1 MDLEQKIDKELRA
14 NIDSKIGLFKQM
26 ESNDAQMDKKKAL
39 NLLFLLGYQNIGV
52 RANKYSSIQDAIEYE
67 LANLDRLQKNPR
79 KANII
84 LPQARSVISRLLKNK
99 ATIVA
104 EALTSDDRDVR
115 SSKIVQEVLEDFWMN
130 VNKGELP
137 SNRLFIGMESGLER
151 MFWLMLIYGEAIMR
165 PYFNNAA
172 RVPII
177 VDGKVVEEEVGEV
190 ALKILGYFDYRYDR
204 LGRFIIEKQVMSC
217 DEVYERYG
225 IEVKP
230 EKIEFNQI
238 ESQVNSILGLGQ
250 NAEKIYTNAVI
261 VYRYFE
267 RKTKKYPQGRILVG
281 TRGQD
286 LWEGTIPEEF
296 NGELPHVRVPFQDLW
311 TNMHVSRG
319 LIEDMIPL
327 QEDYN
332 DTLKR
337 MDDYKRMSGKLLI
350 SNSSNIKT
358 KWSDEVGQII
368 SVDDIT
374 GSARYLPPAQVPQF
388 FFDNLERIKRDLQD
402 ITMTHDVSKARVPA
416 NVRSGYAVQLL
427 QEKDEDE
434 LYPYLIKIESKIVDL
449 LNKVL
454 NIMKVRYSEE
464 RLIRITGRDKALDVR
479 SFRGEDLQGNYR
491 IKVSFGSWL
500 PQSKQ
505 SRQEVVMAW
514 LAAGLITP
522 DEAKKYLEI
531 GSEDVI
537 LDPPDQKRAEEELF
551 LFKEGQGDLV
561 QVRIYDNHEVHA
573 QVFRDFMESS
583 EFLRLPLIT
592 QQMIEQ
598 HWRMHAEALAAMQQ
612 PMMPQGQSE
621 NPDNVGALQQTMPP
635 TPQGVA

>member
-1 MDLEQKIDKELRA
+1 VDEKKIEEVLTAK
-14 NIDSKIGLFKQM
+14 IDSKITLFKQIEQN
-26 ESNDAQMDKKKAL
+26 ESQVDKKKAL

-52 RANKYSSIQDAIEYE
+52 RTNAMDSIQDAIEYE
-67 LANLDRLQKNPR
+67 LANLDRLSKNPR

-84 LPQARSVISRLLKNK
+84 LPQARSVIARLMKNK
-99 ATIVA
+99 ATIVT

-115 SSKIVQEVLEDFWMN
+115 STKVAREALEDFWFN
-130 VNKGELP
+130 VNAGEMP
-137 SNRLFIGMESGLER
+137 SNRKFVGMESGLAR
-151 MFWLMLIYGEAIMR
+151 LYWFMLVYGEAVIR
-165 PYFNNAA
+165 PYFNSAA
-172 RVPII
+172 QVPII
-177 VDGKVVEEEVGEV
+177 VDGKVVQEEVGEV
-190 ALKILGYFDYRYDR
+190 DAKILGYFDYRYDV
-204 LGRFIIEKQVMSC
+204 LGRFIIEKQILSV
-217 DEVYERYG
+217 EEIYERYN

-230 EKIEFNQI
+230 ETITFNQI
-238 ESQVNSILGLGQ
+238 EQQVNSILGLG
-250 NAEKIYTNAVI
+250 KTSDKVYTDAAI

-267 RKTKKYPQGRILVG
+267 RKSKKYPKGRILVG
-281 TRGQD
+281 TKGVD
-286 LWEGTIPEEF
+286 LWEGEIPEEF
-296 NGELPHVRVPFQDLW
+296 DGELPHVRVPFEEVLSEMKV
-311 TNMHVSRG
+311 TRG
-319 LIEDMIPL
+319 LVEDMIPL

-332 DTLKR
+332 DTLRR

-350 SNSSNIKT
+350 SNASNIKT

-388 FFDNLERIKRDLQD
+388 FFDNLSRIKLDLQD

-434 LYPYLIKIESKIVDL
+434 LYPYLIKIEGKLVEF

-464 RLIRITGRDKALDVR
+464 RLVRITGRDNLLDVK
-479 SFRGEDLQGNYR
+479 SFRGEDLSGNYR
-491 IKVSFGSWL
+491 VKIAFGSWL

-514 LAAGLITP
+514 LAAGLVTQ

-531 GSEDVI
+531 GNEDVL

-551 LFKEGQGDLV
+551 LYRNGQGDLV
-561 QVRIYDNHEVHA
+561 QVRMYDDHETHA
-573 QVFRDFMESS
+573 KIFRDYMESS
-583 EFLRLPLIT
+583 EFLKLPLIT

-598 HWRMHAEALAAMQQ
+598 HWQMHVM
-612 PMMPQGQSE
+612 
-621 NPDNVGALQQTMPP
+621 ALQQMMQPPMPEGASAQGAPAQQGQPMPP
-635 TPQGVA
+635 TPQGVAQ